1 MKALEKLEI
10 QENKKQLKSVIKKLN
25 DKLNELE
32 QLKNKDELSQWH
44 TYLVSFVS
52 NILEPKSSQFIQI
65 QRNSIYDIGV
75 IFSKSFEEEKNN
87 AKLILQGFID
97 SLSIN
102 GLPQKNNNDRGI
114 NVNNSTTVNQHQT
127 INVDI
132 LQILHE
138 ELGNAKIRELESL
151 IKKENTDKSKFAV
164 ITNALRDLG
173 IETLSST
180 LAKVLLGYL
189 GKN

>member
-1 MKALEKLEI
+1 MKALEKFEI
-10 QENKKQLKSVIKKLN
+10 LENKKQQKSIIKNLN
-25 DKLNELE
+25 NQLDKLE
-32 QLKNKDELSQWH
+32 QVKNRDEFNNWH

-52 NILEPKSSQFIQI
+52 SFLDPKSSQFQQI
-65 QRNSIYDIGV
+65 LRNNIYNI
-75 IFSKSFEEEKNN
+75 SAYTKTFEDEKNT
-87 AKLILQGFID
+87 AKLILKGFID

-151 IKKENTDKSKFAV
+151 IKKENTDTSKFAV

>member
-1 MKALEKLEI
+1 MKALEKLEML
-10 QENKKQLKSVIKKLN
+10 ENKKQQKSIIKNLN
-25 DKLNELE
+25 NHLAKLE
-32 QLKNKDELSQWH
+32 QIKNKDEFNNWH

-52 NILEPKSSQFIQI
+52 SLIEPKSLQFQQI
-65 QRNSIYDIGV
+65 LRNNIYSI
-75 IFSKSFEEEKNN
+75 SAHHKTFEEEKNT
-87 AKLILQGFID
+87 AKLILKGFID

-102 GLPQKNNNDRGI
+102 GLPQKNNDVGI
-114 NVNNSTTVNQHQT
+114 NFNNSTTVNQNQT
-127 INVDI
+127 INVDVS
-132 LQILHE
+132 QILHE

-151 IKKENTDKSKFAV
+151 LKKEKTDKSKFTV